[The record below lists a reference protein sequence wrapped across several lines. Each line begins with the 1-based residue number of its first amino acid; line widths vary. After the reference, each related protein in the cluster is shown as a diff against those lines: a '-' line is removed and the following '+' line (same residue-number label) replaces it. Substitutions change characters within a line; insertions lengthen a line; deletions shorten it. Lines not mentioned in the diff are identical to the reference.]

1 MSDKLSINQEK
12 LFNFLFAKI
21 IELQTQSVLTNA
33 FLQAVFDQRNL
44 DTNISAKALF
54 DPIERELGQPLLD
67 QQTEKFVAELNSIS
81 DDFQN
86 MIEDLLN
93 R

>member
-21 IELQTQSVLTNA
+21 IELQ
-33 FLQAVFDQRNL
+33 
-44 DTNISAKALF
+44 
-54 DPIERELGQPLLD
+54 
-67 QQTEKFVAELNSIS
+67 KFVAELNSIS